1 LKVKGSRSAESPQ
14 RLHARLHQMV
24 MDDDIVQCFT
34 HLYYVC
40 KASSR
45 GNT

>member
-1 LKVKGSRSAESPQ
+1 
-14 RLHARLHQMV
+14 MV